1 MKIIE
6 CVPNFSEGIDSRK
19 IKEITDVIESVSYI
33 SLLDIDPGM
42 IKLEECKETDFD
54 QLIGSESS

>member
-1 MKIIE
+1 MIHLRNNKRIHE
-6 CVPNFSEGIDSRK
+6 AV
-19 IKEITDVIESVSYI
+19 
-33 SLLDIDPGM
+33 LLDIDPGM